1 MPLAFVWTREPN
13 FQSKAILLYLSS
25 GSAPECRK
33 LTHRYFFELLRRLN
47 VDYLSSSTS
56 LKIVF
61 MTDWCDWHARQK
73 NVFSCALNLRKEFL
87 DGQMWLK
94 IIVFFYLHNIN
105 FFLILLII
113 SWYYKSHYAL
123 QHSFVL
129 FFDASFYILD
139 KKEFN
144 DLFKYL
150 LSLSLFYRFAHAT
163 RLTNISCSSSS
174 TSTTLYNHEHLVD
187 DVETE
192 EVFQFFSFFR
202 SYTRGSQNVF
212 I

>member
-25 GSAPECRK
+25 LRFCARVSQIN
-33 LTHRYFFELLRRLN
+33 TSIFFELLRRLN

-94 IIVFFYLHNIN
+94 IIVFFISTTSTFSLSFWSSRDIIN
-105 FFLILLII
+105 RIMPCNILL
-113 SWYYKSHYAL
+113 
-123 QHSFVL
+123 
-129 FFDASFYILD
+129 
-139 KKEFN
+139 
-144 DLFKYL
+144 
-150 LSLSLFYRFAHAT
+150 
-163 RLTNISCSSSS
+163 CSS
-174 TSTTLYNHEHLVD
+174 LMPL
-187 DVETE
+187 
-192 EVFQFFSFFR
+192 
-202 SYTRGSQNVF
+202 F
-212 I
+212 IS

>member
-94 IIVFFYLHNIN
+94 IIVFFISTTST
-105 FFLILLII
+105 FFLSFWSSRDIINRIMPCNILL
-113 SWYYKSHYAL
+113 
-123 QHSFVL
+123 
-129 FFDASFYILD
+129 
-139 KKEFN
+139 
-144 DLFKYL
+144 
-150 LSLSLFYRFAHAT
+150 
-163 RLTNISCSSSS
+163 CSS
-174 TSTTLYNHEHLVD
+174 LMPL
-187 DVETE
+187 
-192 EVFQFFSFFR
+192 
-202 SYTRGSQNVF
+202 F
-212 I
+212 IS